1 MGNTAHAV
9 KPFCEV
15 RHGSAKYPV
24 YVGRGLLEQ
33 VGAITR
39 NATRSR
45 SPFIITSS
53 RVQDLIGNR
62 IYASF
67 AGPPPVVLMED
78 GEQHK
83 TLLSVEKIIGE
94 LIRKGAQ
101 RDSVA
106 IVIGGGVVGDA
117 AGFAASI
124 FLRGIDLV
132 HVPTTLL
139 AQVDSS
145 IGGKVAVN
153 HPLGKNLIGS
163 FHAPRLVISDI
174 DVLATLSPRE
184 LVSGLFEAMKS
195 GVVGDPALFDLVAD
209 REPALE
215 EIVKKSVELK
225 AAIVSE
231 DAYEGDR
238 RRLLNFGHTIGH
250 GIEAALRYE
259 QLTHGEAVAWGIL
272 GANAI
277 ARRRGLLSA
286 DEDKRIREAIRR
298 LNPDRPG
305 ELDRRALRSAIDHD
319 KKFTAGKR
327 VMVLAK
333 RVGECVIAEDIT
345 EEEIQYGIAA
355 ILA

>member
-1 MGNTAHAV
+1 MT
-9 KPFCEV
+9 PFREV
-15 RHGSAKYPV
+15 RHGSATYPV
-24 YVGRGLLEQ
+24 YVGSGLLEK

-39 NATRSR
+39 QATRSR
-45 SPFIITSS
+45 SPFIITSPT
-53 RVQDLIGNR
+53 VQERIGNR

-83 TLLSVEKIIGE
+83 TLQTVEDIIGE

-106 IVIGGGVVGDA
+106 IAIGGGVVGDA

-124 FLRGIDLV
+124 FMRGIDLV

-145 IGGKVAVN
+145 IGGKVSVN
-153 HPLGKNLIGS
+153 HALGKNLIGS
-163 FHAPRLVISDI
+163 FHAPRLVFSDI
-174 DVLATLSPRE
+174 DVLATLPRRE
-184 LVSGLFEAMKS
+184 LASGLFEAMKS
-195 GVVGDPALFDLVAD
+195 GVIGDPELFDLVTEPA
-209 REPALE
+209 PALE
-215 EIVKKSVELK
+215 EIVKKSVNIK
-225 AAIVSE
+225 SAIVSE

-238 RRLLNFGHTIGH
+238 RRLLNYGHTIGH
-250 GIEAALRYE
+250 GIEAALRYG

-277 ARRRGLLSA
+277 ACRRGLLPA
-286 DEDKRIREAIRR
+286 EQAKRIRDAIER
-298 LNPDRPG
+298 LRPQPP
-305 ELDRRALRSAIDHD
+305 EDLDRHALRSAIDHD
-319 KKFTAGKR
+319 KKFFAGRR
-327 VMVLAK
+327 VMVLAR
-333 RVGECVIAEDIT
+333 RVGECVIVDDIT

-355 ILA
+355 VLG